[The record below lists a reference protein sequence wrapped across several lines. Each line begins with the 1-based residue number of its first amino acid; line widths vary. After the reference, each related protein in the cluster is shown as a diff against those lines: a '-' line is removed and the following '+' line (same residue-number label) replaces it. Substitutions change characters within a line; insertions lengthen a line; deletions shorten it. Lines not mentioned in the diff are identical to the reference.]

1 MPPITWVLKSISII
15 STKATA
21 TATEDAILNQILWS
35 NLINL
40 LVTKA
45 TGIAIFKP
53 IKNITNKGMPRP
65 SQSLTNVFKIMDNE
79 TGISIE
85 LNQTI
90 FEKVVIGT
98 ANIVITRAVNN
109 MANR

>member
-1 MPPITWVLKSISII
+1 
-15 STKATA
+15 
-21 TATEDAILNQILWS
+21 
-35 NLINL
+35 
-40 LVTKA
+40 
-45 TGIAIFKP
+45 
-53 IKNITNKGMPRP
+53 MPRP
-65 SQSLTNVFKIMDNE
+65 SQSLTSVFKIIDKE

-85 LNQTI
+85 FSQII